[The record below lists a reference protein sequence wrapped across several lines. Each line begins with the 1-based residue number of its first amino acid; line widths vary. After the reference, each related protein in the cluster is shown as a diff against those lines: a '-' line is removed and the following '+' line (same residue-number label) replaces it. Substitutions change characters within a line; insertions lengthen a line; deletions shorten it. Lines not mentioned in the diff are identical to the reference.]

1 MLNLASTAV
10 SDMFTIPVNDW
21 TAINKRVG
29 EIMASVNIKDYISSV
44 LPGYPDLLTSSTQ
57 WKNSTFSQLISQS
70 KQLSNYADEA
80 IANFTALNNNV
91 KASLQAGNTKVPN
104 DLQQQ
109 TISAL
114 EKLRKDTLPLE
125 NTSTTLSSE
134 VLTFLNCN
142 IVVDNQMLK
151 YKDTLDSFWDPIG
164 KNINTLEH
172 AAGNVTSV
180 WSAITDDL
188 NNTLNAPITVDFAFI
203 TSLNIDAAIVNWQN
217 VKTESIAFPSLTSGQ
232 EYYWTNP
239 F

>member
-57 WKNSTFSQLISQS
+57 WKNTTFSQLIDQS

-91 KASLQAGNTKVPN
+91 KASLQAGNTKVSN

-217 VKTESIAFPSLTSGQ
+217 IKAESIAFPSLTNGQ